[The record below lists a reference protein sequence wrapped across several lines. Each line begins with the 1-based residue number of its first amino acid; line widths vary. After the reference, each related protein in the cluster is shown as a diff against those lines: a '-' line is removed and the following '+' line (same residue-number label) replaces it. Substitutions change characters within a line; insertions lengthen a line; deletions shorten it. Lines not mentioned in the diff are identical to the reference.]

1 MEEAG
6 DGAKASGQDARGGGT
21 QAQGRK
27 DPKVLLCPTYPICG
41 PVKIKTL
48 CNLDYLCFE
57 KQHKG
62 DSWCLDL
69 NVDFKENKC
78 LFSIHARFKFFCLFD
93 LSNTYLRMKHPI

>member
-41 PVKIKTL
+41 PVKLKRSVTL
-48 CNLDYLCFE
+48 IIYVS
-57 KQHKG
+57 K
-62 DSWCLDL
+62 
-69 NVDFKENKC
+69 
-78 LFSIHARFKFFCLFD
+78 
-93 LSNTYLRMKHPI
+93 SNTKGIAGAWF